1 MPVNGSHT
9 APVDTR
15 DELRGP
21 APFRDRRLHD
31 LTPGAENDRER
42 HVDTALPSKAGN
54 AAAPGVEMT
63 EPTEAP
69 FEKTFRLVCRLDDAD
84 IDYVRDTA
92 EWIRR
97 CVARTLQLNPST
109 HADDVT
115 PIVVDM
121 STRGRWRLMRPETVA
136 EQLALPVP
144 QTAPETDRAGLAESS

>member
-1 MPVNGSHT
+1 
-9 APVDTR
+9 
-15 DELRGP
+15 
-21 APFRDRRLHD
+21 
-31 LTPGAENDRER
+31 
-42 HVDTALPSKAGN
+42 
-54 AAAPGVEMT
+54 MT
-63 EPTEAP
+63 EPAEAP

-97 CVARTLQLNPST
+97 CVARTLEVNPTSD
-109 HADDVT
+109 ADAVT

-144 QTAPETDRAGLAESS
+144 PGPPETERAGLARSS

>member
-1 MPVNGSHT
+1 MTANGT
-9 APVDTR
+9 
-15 DELRGP
+15 P
-21 APFRDRRLHD
+21 ARRC
-31 LTPGAENDRER
+31 RR
-42 HVDTALPSKAGN
+42 KAGN
-54 AAAPGVEMT
+54 VPVPGVEMT

-92 EWIRR
+92 EWIHR
-97 CVARTLQLNPST
+97 CVARTLQLDPTT

-136 EQLALPVP
+136 EQLARPEP
-144 QTAPETDRAGLAESS
+144 QRAPETDRTGLAESS